1 MDDIYQAAFAA
12 ILVQKFN
19 IIDLK
24 SRDFKKSKL
33 VNFRKKIRKKKV

>member
-12 ILVQKFN
+12 ILVHQFDITN
-19 IIDLK
+19 LK